1 MRGIKRINIKR
12 SFLRKL
18 ISVFSVT
25 AIVLIVFVAVFLS
38 ARSAGNVTFSNIT
51 DGFRQFFFSEHTSG
65 YPYTNKD
72 LTFREIKSIGNSVLL
87 LNTDSAYVMT
97 PSAKIT
103 AKIGLASA
111 DTKVK
116 TSNGRALI
124 YENSKNSVILT
135 GKTEKLTE
143 ISFRDEILT
152 AVIGESGAFAVAMKD
167 EEACS
172 KVVVYDQNSKE
183 IFGWKFA
190 NERISDMAFSSNG
203 KRFAVTVCSAENAVV
218 YSRLVVFD
226 VTKNEK
232 IEDIRFDACMLLRV
246 CYTSRGR
253 LVAVGDSQY
262 IIYNKDFQRVDGL
275 EYSENT
281 LASVSFDDN
290 GNTVLAFTQSGTSH
304 LSVVRHNASGKK
316 TFSVML
322 EGSDAVLYADGSK
335 TAVVC
340 GEKVTVLNSSGE
352 TVKEITLDSVP
363 DSVTYSSDDIFTIET
378 GTVKKY

>member
-1 MRGIKRINIKR
+1 M
-12 SFLRKL
+12 RKL

-25 AIVLIVFVAVFLS
+25 AIVLIVFIAVFMS

-51 DGFRQFFFSEHTSG
+51 DGFRQVFFSEHTSG

-72 LTFREIKSIGNSVLL
+72 LTFREIKAIGDSVLL
-87 LNTDSAYVMT
+87 LNADSAYVMT

-103 AKIGLASA
+103 ARIALDSA

-116 TSNGRALI
+116 TCNGRALI
-124 YENSKNSVILT
+124 YENSKNSVVLT
-135 GKTEKLTE
+135 GKTEKLTQV
-143 ISFRDEILT
+143 SLQDEILT
-152 AVIGESGAFAVAMKD
+152 AVIGKSGAFAVALKD

-172 KVVVYDQNSKE
+172 KVIVYDRSSNE

-203 KRFAVTVCSAENAVV
+203 KKLAVTVCSAKNAVI
-218 YSRLVVFD
+218 YSRIVVFD
-226 VTKNEK
+226 IAKNEML
-232 IEDIRFDACMLLRV
+232 EDIRFDGCMMLRV

-262 IIYNKDFQRVDGL
+262 VIYNKDFQRVDGL

-281 LASVSFDDN
+281 LSSVSIDDN
-290 GNTVLAFTQSGTSH
+290 GNTVLAFTQNGTSK

-316 TFSVML
+316 TFSVVL
-322 EGSDAVLYADGSK
+322 EGTDAKLYADGPK

-352 TVKEITLDSVP
+352 TVEEITLDSTP
-363 DSVTYSSDDIFTIET
+363 DSLAYSSGDIFTLET
-378 GTVKKY
+378 GAVKKY

>member
-1 MRGIKRINIKR
+1 M
-12 SFLRKL
+12 RKL

-25 AIVLIVFVAVFLS
+25 AIVLIVFIAVFMS

-51 DGFRQFFFSEHTSG
+51 DGFRQVFFSEHTSG

-72 LTFREIKSIGNSVLL
+72 LTFREIKAIGDSVLL
-87 LNTDSAYVMT
+87 LNADSAYVMT

-103 AKIGLASA
+103 ARIALDSA

-116 TSNGRALI
+116 TCNGRALI
-124 YENSKNSVILT
+124 YENSKNSVVLT
-135 GKTEKLTE
+135 GKTEKLTQV
-143 ISFRDEILT
+143 SLQDEILT
-152 AVIGESGAFAVAMKD
+152 AVIGKSGAFAVALKD

-172 KVVVYDQNSKE
+172 KVIVYDRSSNE

-203 KRFAVTVCSAENAVV
+203 KKLAVTVCSAKNAVI
-218 YSRLVVFD
+218 YSRIVVFD
-226 VTKNEK
+226 IVKNEML
-232 IEDIRFDACMLLRV
+232 EDIRFDGCMMLRV

-262 IIYNKDFQRVDGL
+262 VIYNKDFQRVDGL

-281 LASVSFDDN
+281 LSSVSIDDN
-290 GNTVLAFTQSGTSH
+290 GNTVLAFTQNGTSK

-316 TFSVML
+316 TFSVVL
-322 EGSDAVLYADGSK
+322 EGTDAKLYADGPK

-352 TVKEITLDSVP
+352 TVEEITLDSTP
-363 DSVTYSSDDIFTIET
+363 DSLAYSSGDIFTLET
-378 GTVKKY
+378 GAVKKY

>member
-1 MRGIKRINIKR
+1 M
-12 SFLRKL
+12 RKL

-51 DGFRQFFFSEHTSG
+51 DGFRQVFFSEHTSG
-65 YPYTNKD
+65 YPYANKD

-103 AKIGLASA
+103 ARIALDSA
-111 DTKVK
+111 DTKAK
-116 TSNGRALI
+116 TCNGRALI

-135 GKTEKLTE
+135 GKTEKLTQ
-143 ISFRDEILT
+143 ISLQNEILT
-152 AVIGESGAFAVAMKD
+152 AVIGKSGVFAVAVKD
-167 EEACS
+167 EEVCS
-172 KVVVYDQNSKE
+172 RVIVYDRNSKE

-190 NERISDMAFSSNG
+190 NERVSDMSFSSNG
-203 KRFAVTVCSAENAVV
+203 KRLAVTVCSAKNAVV
-218 YSRLVVFD
+218 YSRVIVFD
-226 VTKNEK
+226 VTGNELL
-232 IEDIRFDACMLLRV
+232 EDIRFDNCMMLRV

-262 IIYNKDFQRVDGL
+262 IIFNKDYQRVDGL

-281 LASVSFDDN
+281 LSSVSFDDN
-290 GNTVLAFTQSGTSH
+290 GNTVLAFAHSGTSQ
-304 LSVVRHNASGKK
+304 LSVIRHNASGKK
-316 TFSVML
+316 TFSVVL
-322 EGSDAVLYADGSK
+322 EGSGAKLFADGSK

-340 GEKVTVLNSSGE
+340 GEKATVLNSSGE
-352 TVKEITLDSVP
+352 TVEEITFDSVP
-363 DSVTYSSDDIFTIET
+363 DSIAYSSGDIFTLET
-378 GTVKKY
+378 GAVKKY